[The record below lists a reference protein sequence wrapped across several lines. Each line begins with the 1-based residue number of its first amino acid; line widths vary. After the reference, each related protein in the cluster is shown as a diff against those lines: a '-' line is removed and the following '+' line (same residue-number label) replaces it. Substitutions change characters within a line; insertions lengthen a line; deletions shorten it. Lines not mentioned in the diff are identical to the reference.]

1 MRGLNIT
8 GKRDIN
14 QTLNSLEEVTFY
26 PISQSIKNKFMS
38 ISSRYYFKIKLFNW
52 DNLGEKIIYQKKR
65 KKSIKYFHKI

>member
-26 PISQSIKNKFMS
+26 PISQSIKNKCMS
-38 ISSRYYFKIKLFNW
+38 ISSRYYFKIQYFNW

-65 KKSIKYFHKI
+65 KKSIK